1 MNLTKI
7 RQKDIMNEIVP
18 VYVTNTNIKV
28 VNARE
33 LYTAL
38 EVKKDFSSWAKSNL
52 KNHKVIES
60 VENTTNHFEGES
72 EIDAIKITIPASQG
86 KGRKI
91 EYILTLDTAKELAM
105 MSKCEK
111 GRTIRKYFI
120 EVEKAYNSTIEILS
134 SNELSDEEKIAEAL
148 LLSETILDKTRNDL
162 IKANRNKDYNKRVNV
177 RLRKE
182 IRILKEEL
190 QKAKNNPNVSDS
202 EIEELKEKI
211 DYWEEAYANLEI
223 KLDSKESQLSTIL
236 AVKKDGR
243 KYFNALSQ
251 KHAAAILISD
261 ADKRNM
267 KANMFRKAE
276 IEKNTKINYVNRF
289 TSNFIDRIHPKSIP
303 LALSTYLD
311 ALRKR
316 LGSNFQDV
324 ISDELIKE
332 INDFLHES
340 EDTLAE
346 V

>member
-1 MNLTKI
+1 MELKKI
-7 RQKDIMNEIVP
+7 NYNKNFNEIIP
-18 VYVTNTNIKV
+18 IYTTDTNIKM
-28 VNARE
+28 VNARD
-33 LYTAL
+33 LYKTL
-38 EVKKDFSSWAKSNL
+38 NSKRSFSDWIKQQL
-52 KNHKVIES
+52 KGYKIAES
-60 VENTTNHFEGES
+60 VENTKDHL
-72 EIDAIKITIPASQG
+72 
-86 KGRKI
+86 KGVLDFDYFCYKENGNGPRKKI